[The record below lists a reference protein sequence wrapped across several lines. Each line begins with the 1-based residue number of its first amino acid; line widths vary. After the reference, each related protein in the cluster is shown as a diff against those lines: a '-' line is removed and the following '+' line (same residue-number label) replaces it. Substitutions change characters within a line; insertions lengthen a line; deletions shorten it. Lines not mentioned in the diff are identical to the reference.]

1 VTFHRVLPRALIREY
16 ALGELCVT
24 PEELDWYL
32 RFFSRHFDCRT
43 LADAGECFETRAPE
57 DPPLL
62 AVTFDD
68 GQRDNYLYARPVL
81 ERAQVPASFFVPS
94 RNVEEQQPLWHD
106 RLADAVRALLTEPG
120 GGTRRLAAVLGP
132 GAQTGPDPCPAS
144 VVERAKRLPRAERES
159 LVGSLERAAGTGA
172 AGSRGLRPRPDWDGM
187 MTWRELGELAEA
199 GHEIGGH
206 SMTHPILPLCDEGEL
221 RWEAGECRQLIE
233 QRLGRE
239 VLSFCYPNGSW
250 DARTLAAVREAGY
263 RWGVTT
269 EGGLNSRETPPLL
282 LQRWNMDSSEV
293 RLRSGQLSPALLA
306 WRISGLYPRGV

>member
-1 VTFHRVLPRALIREY
+1 
-16 ALGELCVT
+16 
-24 PEELDWYL
+24 
-32 RFFSRHFDCRT
+32 
-43 LADAGECFETRAPE
+43 
-57 DPPLL
+57 
-62 AVTFDD
+62 
-68 GQRDNYLYARPVL
+68 
-81 ERAQVPASFFVPS
+81 
-94 RNVEEQQPLWHD
+94 
-106 RLADAVRALLTEPG
+106 
-120 GGTRRLAAVLGP
+120 
-132 GAQTGPDPCPAS
+132 
-144 VVERAKRLPRAERES
+144 
-159 LVGSLERAAGTGA
+159 
-172 AGSRGLRPRPDWDGM
+172 
-187 MTWRELGELAEA
+187 
-199 GHEIGGH
+199 
-206 SMTHPILPLCDEGEL
+206 MTHPILPLCDEGEL